1 MTGAMFPLVLAT
13 ILLLAFGYVLGHHR
27 SRARCHRLRADLAAA
42 RHRAEH
48 DPLTGLVNRFGAQ
61 RFYEAQT
68 ASGVAVAAVLI
79 DLDGFKDVNDTWG
92 HEVGD
97 AQLVAIAGRL
107 ADATAAIDAVAGRLA
122 GDEFL
127 LLVPGPDAGLLQAQ
141 VAAILAQVGAP
152 LTLVAADALL
162 IDLTPRA
169 SAGIALPHRDRTWAG
184 LLRRADIALY
194 QAKAVGGHAVLHT
207 SGMQHPRRA
216 GVRGS
221 RLRDPAPVVDYV

>member
-1 MTGAMFPLVLAT
+1 MFPLALTT
-13 ILLLAFGYVLGHHR
+13 ILLLAFGYLLGHHR

-42 RHRAEH
+42 RHLAEH
-48 DPLTGLVNRFGAQ
+48 DALTGLVNRAGAQ
-61 RFYEAQT
+61 RYYEAQA

-79 DLDGFKDVNDTWG
+79 DLDGFKGVNDTWG

-97 AQLVAIAGRL
+97 AQLVAIARRL
-107 ADATAAIDAVAGRLA
+107 AEATAAIGAVAGRLA

-127 LLVPGPDAGLLQAQ
+127 LLMPDPDTALVHGQ
-141 VAAILAQVGAP
+141 VAAILAQLGAP

-169 SAGIALPHRDRTWAG
+169 SAGIALPHPDRTWAG

-216 GVRGS
+216 
-221 RLRDPAPVVDYV
+221 